1 MLNIQIEF
9 SSSVE
14 VLILEKA
21 QSVNLRPNESVLL
34 RTQLRFSESEFG
46 VIYGFIS
53 YDNQAGLEQ
62 PYLITEEISIDYM
75 QFVEPAELS
84 ETNFKL
90 EWQKAEHEVVY
101 ETSIPSKAGRY
112 VIAYQR
118 TFATIIQAYEKVLHA
133 RLVGDTALDQNQYFL
148 NCHLFGKSK
157 LGENFFVNLS
167 LFAGEATSLSV
178 TIRSKDKAVR
188 DIIYKE
194 LLSKKNHLDDEA

>member
-1 MLNIQIEF
+1 M
-9 SSSVE
+9 
-14 VLILEKA
+14 LILEKA

-53 YDNQAGLEQ
+53 YDSQAGLEQ

-101 ETSIPSKAGRY
+101 ETSIPSKPGRY
-112 VIAYQR
+112 LIP
-118 TFATIIQAYEKVLHA
+118 
-133 RLVGDTALDQNQYFL
+133 
-148 NCHLFGKSK
+148 
-157 LGENFFVNLS
+157 
-167 LFAGEATSLSV
+167 
-178 TIRSKDKAVR
+178 
-188 DIIYKE
+188 
-194 LLSKKNHLDDEA
+194 